1 VRKGA
6 NFAGFRV
13 EGSRLCS
20 GRFMVGVLIGGG
32 LKSCSN
38 VYPYDEHLVRLRDG
52 GYINASRVQV
62 AGGGGGQ
69 GTYVVASAPMHPDM
83 HGPDT
88 TAAFWR
94 LIWEQNVQIVVM
106 LALVLVGRRSL

>member
-1 VRKGA
+1 
-6 NFAGFRV
+6 
-13 EGSRLCS
+13 
-20 GRFMVGVLIGGG
+20 M
-32 LKSCSN
+32 KSCSN